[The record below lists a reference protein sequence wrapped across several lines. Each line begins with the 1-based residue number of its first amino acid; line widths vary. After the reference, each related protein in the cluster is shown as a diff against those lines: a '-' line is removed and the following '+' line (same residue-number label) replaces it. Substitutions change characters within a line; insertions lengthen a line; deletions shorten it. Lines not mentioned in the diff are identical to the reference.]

1 MKHRLLRV
9 KELLKRELSE
19 IVQKDYVFDEVLVTV
34 NEVDV
39 TPDLRQGHVYV
50 SVIGPE
56 HRHEAVLEK
65 LNQNRGAIQHK
76 MGQRVV
82 LKYTPHLHFKLDDSI
97 ARGVRVMAI
106 MDDLEA
112 AEGAGED
119 LIDEES
125 EGLDES
131 NE

>member
-19 IVQKDYVFDEVLVTV
+19 IVQKDFVFEGVLVTV

-56 HRHEAVLEK
+56 HRHEEVLTK
-65 LNQNRGAIQHK
+65 LNQNRGSIQHK

-97 ARGVRVMAI
+97 ARGVRVMTI
-106 MDDLEA
+106 MDELEA
-112 AEGAGED
+112 GEGSEAEAMDRPEQGGE
-119 LIDEES
+119 ECE
-125 EGLDES
+125 
-131 NE
+131 